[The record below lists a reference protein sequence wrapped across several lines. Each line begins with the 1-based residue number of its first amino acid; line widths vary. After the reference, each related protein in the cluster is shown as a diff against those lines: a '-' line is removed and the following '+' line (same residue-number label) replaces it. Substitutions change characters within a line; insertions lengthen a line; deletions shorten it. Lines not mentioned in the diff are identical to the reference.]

1 MIVSLINRMKRKGK
15 LRKTRKQR
23 AGGTRVM
30 TARIYIDPQGQERV
44 AIYNDFTEEQRL
56 EYLRL
61 LANDLLESTQPP
73 NTFLL
78 SFKAA
83 PIDYTANEP
92 DIYFNHMN
100 RRPNGGFKEIDF
112 PPGLSHRLEEIVL
125 PIDIFGERYF
135 VYFSPQ

>member
-1 MIVSLINRMKRKGK
+1 MSKNRMKRKGK
-15 LRKTRKQR
+15 TRRQRKQR

-44 AIYNDFTEEQRL
+44 AIYSDFTEEQRM

-61 LANDLLESTQPP
+61 LANDLLEYTQPI

-78 SFKAA
+78 SFKAP

-92 DIYFNHMN
+92 DIYFNHMS
-100 RRPNGGFKEIDF
+100 RTPNGGMKEIDF
-112 PPGLSHRLEEIVL
+112 PSRIPYHLERIVL
-125 PIDIFGERYF
+125 PMDIFGERYF
-135 VYFSPQ
+135 VYFSPA